1 MIKKYEFQNFVL
13 NIFIYSQAISQK
25 FVPSLLWQE
34 YLHPAL
40 IGKIAK
46 SALSETIPEFDSPS
60 FDPNSIFL
68 KFVDLT
74 TPVKDGKSQN

>member
-1 MIKKYEFQNFVL
+1 MKQIN
-13 NIFIYSQAISQK
+13 SQK
-25 FVPSLLWQE
+25 CLPSLLWQE
-34 YLHPAL
+34 YSHPDL
-40 IGKIAK
+40 IGKLAK